1 VGEDGNTHQCIDY
14 IGAIRNLFGYKIIA
28 PADPNQTDRVI
39 RFIAKTSGN
48 FLVAMGRSTTP
59 ILFTEEANPIFGSSY
74 EFRYG
79 QADLIRNGKDG
90 AIISTGNMVYRAV
103 QAWQKLKEKGIE
115 VQVLNISC
123 LSDLDVEAL
132 QEAARTGMIVTY
144 EDHHIQTGLGSL
156 IANVLTEKGLGIR
169 FRKMGIAQYGSSGK
183 PDDLYKMQGLDVD
196 SL

>member
-1 VGEDGNTHQCIDY
+1 
-14 IGAIRNLFGYKIIA
+14 
-28 PADPNQTDRVI
+28 
-39 RFIAKTSGN
+39 
-48 FLVAMGRSTTP
+48 
-59 ILFTEEANPIFGSSY
+59 
-74 EFRYG
+74 
-79 QADLIRNGKDG
+79 
-90 AIISTGNMVYRAV
+90 MVYRAV

-123 LSDLDVEAL
+123 LSDLDVEAI
-132 QEAARTGMIVTY
+132 QAAARTGMIVTY

-196 SL
+196 SLVRVVMEEIKKK